1 MPFYGVTFGTKH
13 TYNDWGLIPKSRP
26 VISPPVP
33 KTLYVDIPGADG
45 LLDLTNAL
53 SDDVKYENRTIT
65 FEFNVLDARNRWSNI
80 YSAILDYL
88 HGQSMKIILDED
100 PTYYYMGRV
109 QVNEWKSDKRTSTIT
124 IEANVEPYK
133 MNVVST
139 AEDWLWDPFNFETDV
154 IRNYSNMEFDRI
166 NNSSQVFYPIVKG
179 RKWVVPTITVTSE
192 DGSDI
197 NLSVYTI
204 SGWKN
209 ITYQSG
215 VAKKDHSV
223 VWSEKTWLVRVDSET
238 KGTITIDYRE
248 GRL

>member
-13 TYNDWGLIPKSRP
+13 TYRDWGLIPKSRP
-26 VISPPVP
+26 VISPPTP

-45 LLDLTNAL
+45 LLDLTQAL
-53 SDDVKYENRTIT
+53 TQDVKYENRKIT
-65 FEFNVLDARNRWSNI
+65 FEFNVLDARRRWSNI
-80 YSAILDYL
+80 YSDILGYL

-100 PTYYYMGRV
+100 SEYYYIGRV
-109 QVNEWKSDKRTSTIT
+109 QVNEWKSDKRTSVIT

-133 MNVVST
+133 YNLTSSS
-139 AEDWLWDPFNFETDV
+139 EDWLWDPFNFETGV
-154 IRNYSNMEFDRI
+154 IKSYSNMEFDRI
-166 NNSSQVFYPIVKG
+166 NNSSQRFDCVVQG
-179 RKWVVPTITVTSE
+179 RKWIIPTITVTSE

-197 NLSVYTI
+197 QLGFSTS

-215 VAKKDHSV
+215 VPKKDYSI
-223 VWSEKTWLVRVDSET
+223 VWTEGTWIVQINTDT